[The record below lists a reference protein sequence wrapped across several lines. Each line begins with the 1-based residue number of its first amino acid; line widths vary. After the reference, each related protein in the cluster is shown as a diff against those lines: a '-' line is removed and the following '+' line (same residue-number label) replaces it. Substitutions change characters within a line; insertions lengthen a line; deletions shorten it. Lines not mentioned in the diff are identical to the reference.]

1 MKKSM
6 YQAIRLFLFSLL
18 LPLLGLI
25 FNSLRL
31 FNPEIL
37 YNSPVLFIGIAHVFG
52 LTTLVLYS
60 IVVNQKT
67 LENLEIKSTKTKMH
81 PPNQPLTSI
90 LHNTLNVRKAF
101 CSKEKKTVLQNLL
114 CRYCGSSPWMVL
126 YNDNN
131 ICKHNAND
139 YAYPCQARCKRPS
152 ENTEDKQ
159 SKQYNNN

>member
-1 MKKSM
+1 MKKSV

-31 FNPEIL
+31 FNPEIV

-67 LENLEIKSTKTKMH
+67 LENLGVCKTIAIALIA
-81 PPNQPLTSI
+81 PAIDLLI
-90 LHNTLNVRKAF
+90 LQESPRQL
-101 CSKEKKTVLQNLL
+101 
-114 CRYCGSSPWMVL
+114 GSSWIYL
-126 YNDNN
+126 YITYFLTTECIPTIIPIIVKEFLRRRNQ
-131 ICKHNAND
+131 KHKA
-139 YAYPCQARCKRPS
+139 
-152 ENTEDKQ
+152 
-159 SKQYNNN
+159 

>member
-1 MKKSM
+1 MKKSV

-25 FNSLRL
+25 LNSLRL

-67 LENLEIKSTKTKMH
+67 LENLGVCKTIAIALIAPAVDLLISQASPQQLNINWIDWFMNWYITYFLTIECIPTIIPIIVKEFLRRR
-81 PPNQPLTSI
+81 NQK
-90 LHNTLNVRKAF
+90 HKA
-101 CSKEKKTVLQNLL
+101 
-114 CRYCGSSPWMVL
+114 
-126 YNDNN
+126 
-131 ICKHNAND
+131 
-139 YAYPCQARCKRPS
+139 
-152 ENTEDKQ
+152 
-159 SKQYNNN
+159 